1 VPRFDSLAKHKNV
14 RNSIFVRERMPDE
27 TDDGKTKLMRVR
39 VSPRLFEYLGYLARH
54 TLLGASENDVAE
66 HVLTRRLEE
75 MLFAGYHETRIPRDD
90 SD

>member
-1 VPRFDSLAKHKNV
+1 MSDTADDAKTELLRF
-14 RNSIFVRERMPDE
+14 
-27 TDDGKTKLMRVR
+27 R
-39 VSPRLFEYLGYLARH
+39 VSRRVYEYLAYLARH

-75 MLFAGYHETRIPRDD
+75 MLFADYHKKQIPRND